1 MEEIERL
8 RRSKTEKVV
17 ITQTKGKN
25 QKGYITE
32 RTDTVKSPE
41 EKGLKTYKEAI
52 SFGRKQKYDMAYS
65 DKALSQ
71 LSAIKIMDYLTG
83 RKERGK
89 EDLLYYTEVTNVE
102 GEEMVNIDRIIS
114 VNNSRAFSTE
124 PPMDPVEFGLIDE
137 KGEFVIPYDR
147 VLADRIINTV
157 VFASGR
163 NDLTAVD
170 GLGQSAGEKL
180 MRGFAGSHAFTVMDI
195 VNIGD
200 EEYIALRN
208 PWGWTTATHEV
219 NELTGGTSVNMNRF
233 EATSFLVTPEEYL
246 TYFKGYRSVKLNAEK
261 TGKK

>member
-1 MEEIERL
+1 
-8 RRSKTEKVV
+8 
-17 ITQTKGKN
+17 
-25 QKGYITE
+25 
-32 RTDTVKSPE
+32 
-41 EKGLKTYKEAI
+41 
-52 SFGRKQKYDMAYS
+52 
-65 DKALSQ
+65 
-71 LSAIKIMDYLTG
+71 
-83 RKERGK
+83 
-89 EDLLYYTEVTNVE
+89 
-102 GEEMVNIDRIIS
+102 
-114 VNNSRAFSTE
+114 
-124 PPMDPVEFGLIDE
+124 MDPVEFGLIDE

-200 EEYIALRN
+200 EEYITLRN

-261 TGKK
+261 TGKKNFFQL

>member
-83 RKERGK
+83 RSGARK
-89 EDLLYYTEVTNVE
+89 
-102 GEEMVNIDRIIS
+102 IFFIIPKLQML
-114 VNNSRAFSTE
+114 R
-124 PPMDPVEFGLIDE
+124 E
-137 KGEFVIPYDR
+137 KR
-147 VLADRIINTV
+147 
-157 VFASGR
+157 
-163 NDLTAVD
+163 
-170 GLGQSAGEKL
+170 
-180 MRGFAGSHAFTVMDI
+180 
-195 VNIGD
+195 
-200 EEYIALRN
+200 
-208 PWGWTTATHEV
+208 W
-219 NELTGGTSVNMNRF
+219 
-233 EATSFLVTPEEYL
+233 
-246 TYFKGYRSVKLNAEK
+246 
-261 TGKK
+261 